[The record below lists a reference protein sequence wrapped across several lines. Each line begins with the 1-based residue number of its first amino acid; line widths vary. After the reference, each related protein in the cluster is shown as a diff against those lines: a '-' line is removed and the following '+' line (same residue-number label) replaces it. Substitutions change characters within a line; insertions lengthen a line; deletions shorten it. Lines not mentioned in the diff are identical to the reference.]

1 MLFQF
6 NKESQDKIATILA
19 KYPNKAACLLPVLY
33 VVQEQEGWVSNEA
46 MAAAAVVCEV
56 TEIRAREVATFYTMY
71 NKKPVGKYHVQV
83 CDNIS
88 CSLMGSNH
96 IYKYLSTKLGVN
108 AGETTQD
115 DRFTL
120 SKVEC
125 LGSCGTAPMMQINDE
140 YYEDLVPDK
149 VDTIL
154 GGLK

>member
-1 MLFQF
+1 MSFQF
-6 NKESQDKIATILA
+6 SKESQDKIAAILA

-33 VVQEQEGWVSNEA
+33 VAQEQEGWVSNEA
-46 MAAAAVVCEV
+46 MTAAAAVCEV
-56 TEIRAREVATFYTMY
+56 PEVRAREVATFYTMY

-96 IYKYLSTKLGVN
+96 IYEYLSKKLGVK

-115 DRFTL
+115 ARFTL

-125 LGSCGTAPMMQINDE
+125 LGSCGTAPMMQINDQ

-149 VDTIL
+149 VDAIL

>member
-6 NKESQDKIATILA
+6 NKESQDKIAAILA

-33 VVQEQEGWVSNEA
+33 VAQEQEGWVSNEA

-96 IYKYLSTKLGVN
+96 IYEYLSTKLGVN

-140 YYEDLVPDK
+140 YYEELVPDK

>member
-1 MLFQF
+1 MSFQF
-6 NKESQDKIATILA
+6 NKESQDKIAAILA

-33 VVQEQEGWVSNEA
+33 VAQEQEGWVSNEA
-46 MAAAAVVCEV
+46 MTAAAAVCEV
-56 TEIRAREVATFYTMY
+56 PEVRAREVATFYTMY

-96 IYKYLSTKLGVN
+96 IYEYLSKKLGVK

-115 DRFTL
+115 ARFTL

-125 LGSCGTAPMMQINDE
+125 LGSCGTAPMMQINDQ

-149 VDTIL
+149 VDAIL

>member
-1 MLFQF
+1 MSFQF
-6 NKESQDKIATILA
+6 NKESQDKIAAVLA

-33 VVQEQEGWVSNEA
+33 VAQEQEGWVSNEA
-46 MAAAAVVCEV
+46 MTAAAAVCEV
-56 TEIRAREVATFYTMY
+56 PEVRAREVATFYTMY

-96 IYKYLSTKLGVN
+96 IYEYLSKKLGVK

-115 DRFTL
+115 ARFTL

-140 YYEDLVPDK
+140 YYEDLVPEK
-149 VDTIL
+149 VDAIL
-154 GGLK
+154 GGLE

>member
-6 NKESQDKIATILA
+6 NKESQDKIAAILA

-33 VVQEQEGWVSNEA
+33 VAQEQEGWVSSEA

-56 TEIRAREVATFYTMY
+56 TEVRAREVATFYTMY

-96 IYKYLSTKLGVN
+96 IYEYLSTKLGVN